1 MTAIITHRTRIFN
14 AEQLI
19 KSFTLPVGGNNHYLF
34 IGKPLPWAIESAPD
48 TPLDMGK
55 MNADARRDMMA
66 VKRIQA
72 SNVSLGIVNRTWTTG
87 QYYDMY
93 RNDYDGSTVF
103 GVDLIAGTPTTP
115 ASLYYCNFYV
125 ITSQYN
131 IYKCIWNAGG
141 MPSTIS
147 PSGTST
153 TQFTTAD
160 GYIWKFMGTVSP
172 ADTTAFFSANFCPV
186 KKVGTN
192 PGTADFYYSQYQVEQ
207 AAVDGSI
214 NYILVTTGG
223 TGFPVSSITVP
234 ITITGDGIGAT
245 ATGSTNSSGQ
255 LISVNITSVGS
266 GYTYANII
274 AGGGGTGSVIIP
286 VISPK
291 YGHGYDI
298 TRELGAY
305 YVLID
310 VTLQYAEAGNNFPTN
325 ISYRRLGIIKDPYI
339 FGTTTV
345 ASSSTYN
352 ACKSI
357 TFTSATGTYLPAEII
372 TGTTSAA
379 TGVVVSYDPVGKVIQ
394 FIQTSAQS
402 GTFVVGENV
411 TGGTSVASGIILSTG
426 NPGIIPTSGELLY
439 LEHRRAINRAPD
451 QIEDI
456 KITIQA

>member
-34 IGKPLPWAIESAPD
+34 IGKPLPWTVESAPD
-48 TPLDMGK
+48 TPLDDGK
-55 MNADARRDMMA
+55 VNADARRDMMA

-87 QYYDMY
+87 QFYDIY
-93 RNDYDGSTVF
+93 RNDYDGTTVA
-103 GVDLIAGTPTTP
+103 GIDLIAGTPTMP
-115 ASLYYCNFYV
+115 ASLYSCNFYV
-125 ITSQYN
+125 ITAQYN

-141 MPSTIS
+141 TPSTVS

-160 GYIWKFMGTVSP
+160 GYVWKYMGSISP
-172 ADTTAFFSANFCPV
+172 ADTTAFYSSNFAPA
-186 KKVGTN
+186 KKVGLN
-192 PGTADFYYSQYQVEQ
+192 PGVADFYYTQYQVEQ
-207 AAVDGSI
+207 AAVDGSV
-214 NYILVTTGG
+214 NYILVTAGG
-223 TGFPVSSITVP
+223 SGYPVSSITVP
-234 ITITGDGIGAT
+234 ITITGDGNNLAAVGAT
-245 ATGSTNSSGQ
+245 NSAGQ
-255 LISVNITSVGS
+255 LISVNISSVGS
-266 GYTYANII
+266 GYTYATVI
-274 AGGGGTGSVIIP
+274 AGGGGSGAVIKP

-305 YVLID
+305 YVLLD
-310 VTLQYAEAGNNFPTN
+310 VTLAYAEAGNNFPTN

-339 FGTTTV
+339 FGTTTI
-345 ASSSTYN
+345 ASSTTYN
-352 ACKSI
+352 TCKSI
-357 TFTSATGTYLPAEII
+357 TFTSATGVFVPTEII
-372 TGTTSAA
+372 SGTTSTA
-379 TGVVVSYDPVGKVIQ
+379 TGVVVSYDPVAKVVQ

-402 GTFVVGENV
+402 GAFIAGENI
-411 TGGTSVASGIILSTG
+411 TGGTSAASGIVLSTG